1 LQRRAGTGIQTLV
14 HAVTIYTTDSCPFCV
29 RAKQVLRRHDV
40 PFTEVDV
47 TGDDE
52 KRRWL
57 LERTGRRT
65 VPQIFFGED
74 GIGGCTDLEALVGR
88 GELDARLGR

>member
-1 LQRRAGTGIQTLV
+1 MRN
-14 HAVTIYTTDSCPFCV
+14 VTIYTTNVCPYCV
-29 RAKQVLRRHDV
+29 RAKQVLKKHGV

-47 TGDDE
+47 TGDDD

-57 LERTGRRT
+57 LERTGQRT
-65 VPQIFFGED
+65 VPQIFFD
-74 GIGGCTDLEALVGR
+74 DDSIGGCTDLEAVVAR